1 MRYYYKNNEFVIE
14 NYDKGKPFSSFL
26 PGIAGIR
33 GIPLW
38 VFYAN
43 RGQGITSFGLRDKN
57 EPIQEFFPAN
67 TSYQYVDRY
76 GFRSFVKVNGE
87 VYEPFAVGSRDVVK
101 RNMFISQGH
110 FTIEEINETRK
121 ITYRVTYFG
130 LTNEPVAGLIRNV
143 EIVNDGETRSLEVVD
158 GIANILPSGTTNETY
173 KNMSNLM
180 VSWMGVENM
189 DNHIP
194 FYKFRASSGDDAE
207 ISMVQKGHFYLSFVE
222 DGQLVRPI
230 VDLEKIFGYDTSLT
244 VPVAMQSHNLK
255 EIDLDHQV
263 LVNKVPCGFTP
274 VSKELE
280 RGEHL
285 HIHTI
290 IGSVSDVEIINEKA
304 VEFTKRAY
312 ISRKRE
318 EADEVIDELVRVIHT
333 ESGYPVFDAYLK
345 QNFLDNTLRGGFPL
359 VFGEGDQR
367 KVYHVFS
374 RKHGDPERD
383 YNFFSLAPEFYS
395 QGNGNFRDVNQNRR
409 SDVLFTPESGLFN
422 VKMFMNLLQLD
433 GYNPLGVQ
441 GTTFT
446 IEASAADKLMEKYV
460 LEGQEKLREVLSGKF
475 TPGGIAMKILLE
487 EIRLG
492 IGEEEFIARLLEEAE
507 QHIEAVYGEGYWS
520 DHWTYNFDL
529 IESYVSVYP
538 DRIEELLFE
547 DETYQYFESPVHV
560 LPRRE
565 KYGRTEKGTI
575 RQYGAIEEEEHSS
588 RFEQSSWK
596 RVEGEIYKASLAQK
610 LLHHV
615 MIKFTTLDP
624 VGMGVEMEADRP
636 GWNDAMNGLPGV
648 FGSGMSETV
657 ELVRVVRFLRG
668 NLIRPVRLLDVSHQ
682 LYRGISEVLSRELP
696 LFERWDEMTSLR
708 EAFREK
714 IRAEMDGNEVL
725 VDAKEASLFLE
736 RLEEI
741 LMDGINRAKSLHEGV
756 LPTYLSYKVTDYE
769 VLEGRTPYG
778 LQRVRVKG
786 FGLEKLPFFLEG
798 PARFYKIGTEEENRA
813 LYHHIRSSGMYD
825 PVLKTYRTSASLE
838 DMSYETGRI
847 RAFTPGWLE
856 RESNF
861 LHMTY
866 KYLLGLL
873 KGGLPDLFY
882 EEIKTNLVCFMDPQ
896 VYGRSTLENSSFI
909 ASSLNPNS
917 KLHGQGFVARL
928 SGSTAEMLSIWQYM
942 MFGKSLFTY
951 TDELCFSPE
960 PILGADFFADGHV
973 KTTLLSQIEFIIEND
988 TGLPTYSE
996 QVRIDHYRV
1005 DGKRYECI
1013 CGDLAKKVRDRQVK
1027 QIIMIYK
1034 LKEENYES

>member
-1 MRYYYKNNEFVIE
+1 MRYYYKDNEFVIE

-67 TSYQYVDRY
+67 TSYQYMDRY
-76 GFRSFVKVNGE
+76 GFRSFVKVDGE
-87 VYEPFAVGSRDVVK
+87 VYEPFAVRSRDAVK
-101 RNMFISQGH
+101 RNMYISQGCI
-110 FTIEEINETRK
+110 TIEEINETRK
-121 ITYRVTYFG
+121 ITYKVTYFG
-130 LTNEPVAGLIRNV
+130 LTNEPVAGLVRKV
-143 EIVNDGETRSLEVVD
+143 EIKNEGGPRSIEVVD
-158 GIANILPSGTTNETY
+158 GIANILPSGTTNETF

-189 DNHIP
+189 DHHIP

-207 ISMVQKGHFYLSFVE
+207 ISMVQKGHFYLSFAE
-222 DGQLVRPI
+222 DGQLIRPI
-230 VDLEKIFGYDTSLT
+230 VDLDKIFGYDTSLT
-244 VPVAMQSHNLK
+244 VPVEMERHSLK
-255 EIDLDHQV
+255 EMDLEQQV

-274 VSKELE
+274 VSKEL
-280 RGEHL
+280 RSGEHL

-304 VEFTKRAY
+304 ERFTKKEY
-312 ISRKRE
+312 ISRKLE
-318 EADEVIDELVRVIHT
+318 EANEVIDELVRVIHT
-333 ESGYPVFDAYLK
+333 ESGHPVFDAYLK
-345 QNFLDNTLRGGFPL
+345 QSFLDNTLRGGFPL
-359 VFGEGDQR
+359 IFGEGDRR

-422 VKMFMNLLQLD
+422 VKMFMSLLQLD

-446 IEASAADKLMEKYV
+446 IEASAVDELMGEYV
-460 LEGQEKLREVLSGKF
+460 LEGQEKLRGVLSGKF
-475 TPGGIAMKILLE
+475 TPGSVAMKILLE

-492 IGEEEFIARLLEEAE
+492 VGEEEFIARLLEASE

-529 IESYVSVYP
+529 VESYVSVYP
-538 DRIEELLFE
+538 DKIEEMLFE
-547 DETYQYFESPVHV
+547 DETYQYYESPVHV
-560 LPRRE
+560 LPRHE

-575 RQYGAIEEEEHSS
+575 RQYGAIEEEKHSK
-588 RFEQSSWK
+588 RFDQSNWRTVRGK
-596 RVEGEIYKASLAQK
+596 IYQASLAQK
-610 LLHHV
+610 LFHHV

-624 VGMGVEMEADRP
+624 FGMGMEMEADRP

-657 ELVRVVRFLRG
+657 ELVRVVRFLKK
-668 NLIRPVRLLDVSHQ
+668 NLTKPVRILEVSHL
-682 LYRGISEVLSRELP
+682 LYGGLKELLSRELS
-696 LFERWDEMTSLR
+696 LFERWDAMASLR
-708 EAFREK
+708 EEFRER
-714 IRAEMDGNEVL
+714 IREDIDGNEVL
-725 VDAKEASLFLE
+725 LEAKEASAFLE
-736 RLEEI
+736 RVEEI
-741 LMDGINRAKSLHEGV
+741 LMDGITRAKSLHDGV
-756 LPTYLSYKVTDYE
+756 LPTYLSYKVSEYE

-778 LQRVRVKG
+778 LQRIRVRG
-786 FGLEKLPFFLEG
+786 FELEKLPFFLEG
-798 PARFYKIGTEEENRA
+798 PARYFKIGTEEENRA
-813 LYHHIRSSGMYD
+813 LYHHIRSSGIYD
-825 PVLKTYRTSASLE
+825 PILKTYKTSASLE
-838 DMSYETGRI
+838 DMSYELGRI

-873 KGGLPDLFY
+873 KGGLPDLFF
-882 EEIKTNLVCFMDPQ
+882 EEIRTNLVCFMDPR

-942 MFGKSLFTY
+942 MFGKSLFTCG
-951 TDELCFSPE
+951 DELCFSPE
-960 PILGADFFADGHV
+960 PILSADFFVDGRV
-973 KTTLLSQIEFIIEND
+973 KTTLLSEIEFIIEND

-996 QVRIDHYRV
+996 RVCIDHYKV
-1005 DGKRYECI
+1005 DGKRYAGI
-1013 CGDLAKKVRDRQVK
+1013 CGDLALKVRDRQVK

-1034 LKEENYES
+1034 LKEEKQ

>member
-1 MRYYYKNNEFVIE
+1 MRYYYKDNEFVIE

-26 PGIAGIR
+26 PGIAGIH

-76 GFRSFVKVNGE
+76 GFRSFVKVDGD
-87 VYEPFAVGSRDVVK
+87 VYEPFAPGSRDVVK
-101 RNMFISQGH
+101 RTMFISQGR

-130 LTNEPVAGLIRNV
+130 LTNEPVAGLVRKV
-143 EIVNDGETRSLEVVD
+143 EIVNDGARRILEVVD
-158 GIANILPSGTTNETY
+158 GIANILPSGTTNETF

-189 DNHIP
+189 DRHIP

-207 ISMVQKGHFYLSFVE
+207 ISMVQKGHFYLSFME
-222 DGQLVRPI
+222 DGQLIPPI

-244 VPVAMQSHNLK
+244 VPTEMESYSLEEMDLK
-255 EIDLDHQV
+255 NQV

-274 VSKELE
+274 VSKEL
-280 RGEHL
+280 GGDEHL

-290 IGSVSDVEIINEKA
+290 IGSVSEVEIINEKA
-304 VEFTKRAY
+304 MTYTKKAY
-312 ISRKRE
+312 IARKLE
-318 EADEVIDELVRVIHT
+318 EAEEVLHELVSVIHT
-333 ESGYPVFDAYLK
+333 ESAYPVFDAYLK

-409 SDVLFTPESGLFN
+409 SDVLFTPEAGLFN

-446 IEASAADKLMEKYV
+446 IEASALDKLMEKYV
-460 LEGQEKLREVLSGKF
+460 LEGQEKLRAVLSGKF
-475 TPGGIAMKILLE
+475 TPGNVSMKILLE
-487 EIRLG
+487 KIRLG
-492 IGEEEFIARLLEEAE
+492 IGEDAFMDRLLEEAE

-529 IESYVSVYP
+529 IESYRSVYP
-538 DRIEELLFE
+538 DRIEEMLFE
-547 DETYQYFESPVHV
+547 DETYRYYESPVHV

-565 KYGRTEKGTI
+565 KYGRTENGTI

-596 RVEGEIYKASLAQK
+596 RIGGEIYKASLAQK
-610 LLHHV
+610 LLQHV

-624 VGMGVEMEADRP
+624 FGLGIEMEADRP

-657 ELVRVVRFLRG
+657 ELVRVVRFLKEH
-668 NLIRPVRLLDVSHQ
+668 LTRPVRLLDVSHH
-682 LYRGISEVLSRELP
+682 LYKGIGGVLSRELS
-696 LFERWDEMTSLR
+696 LFERWDELTSLR
-708 EAFREK
+708 EDFREK
-714 IRAEMDGNEVL
+714 IREDMDASEVL
-725 VDAKEASLFLE
+725 VDENEACLFLA

-741 LMDGINRAKSLHEGV
+741 LLTGITRAKSLHEGV
-756 LPTYLSYKVTDYE
+756 LPTYLSYRVTDYE

-786 FGLEKLPFFLEG
+786 FELEKLPFFLEG
-798 PARFYKIGTEEENRA
+798 PARFFKIGTEEENRA
-813 LYHHIRSSGMYD
+813 LYHHIRNTGMYD

-861 LHMTY
+861 LHMSY

-882 EEIKTNLVCFMDPQ
+882 KEIRTNLVCFMDPE

-928 SGSTAEMLSIWQYM
+928 SGSTAEMLSIWQHM
-942 MFGKSLFTY
+942 MFGKSLFTFR
-951 TDELCFSPE
+951 DELCFSPE
-960 PILGADFFADGHV
+960 PILGADFFADGRV
-973 KTTLLSQIEFIIEND
+973 TTTLLSDTEFIIEND

-996 QVRIDHYRV
+996 RVRIDHYKV
-1005 DGKRYECI
+1005 DGKAYTRI
-1013 CGDLAKKVRDRQVK
+1013 CGDLAQKVRDRQVK

-1034 LKEENYES
+1034 LKEESL

>member
-1 MRYYYKNNEFVIE
+1 MGYYYKDKEFVIE
-14 NYDKGKPFSSFL
+14 NYDKRKPFSSFL

-38 VFYAN
+38 VYYAN

-76 GFRSFVKVNGE
+76 GFRSFVKVDGE
-87 VYEPFAVGSRDVVK
+87 VYEPFAPGSRDVVK
-101 RNMFISQGH
+101 RTMFIAQGH

-130 LTNEPVAGLIRNV
+130 LTNEPVAGLVREV
-143 EIVNDGETRSLEVVD
+143 EIVNDGAARILEVVD
-158 GIANILPSGTTNETY
+158 GIANILPSGTTNETF

-189 DNHIP
+189 DHHIP

-207 ISMVQKGHFYLSFVE
+207 ISMVQKGHFYLSFME
-222 DGQLVRPI
+222 DGQLIPPI
-230 VDLEKIFGYDTSLT
+230 VDLEKIFGYDTSLS
-244 VPVAMQSHNLK
+244 VPTTMESHSLEELDLK
-255 EIDLDHQV
+255 NQV
-263 LVNKVPCGFTP
+263 LVNKVPCGFSP
-274 VSKELE
+274 VSKKLE
-280 RGEHL
+280 AGEHL
-285 HIHTI
+285 NIHTI

-304 VEFTKRAY
+304 KAFTKTAY

-318 EADEVIDELVRVIHT
+318 EAEEVLDELVNVIRT
-333 ESGYPVFDAYLK
+333 ESAYPVFDAYLK

-409 SDVLFTPESGLFN
+409 SDVLFTPEAGLFN

-446 IEASAADKLMEKYV
+446 IEASAMEVLMGKYV

-475 TPGGIAMKILLE
+475 TPGNVSMKILLE
-487 EIRLG
+487 GIRLD
-492 IGEEEFIARLLEEAE
+492 IGEDAFMDRLLEEAE

-529 IESYVSVYP
+529 VESYRSVYP
-538 DRIEELLFE
+538 DRIEEMLFE
-547 DETYQYFESPVHV
+547 DETYRYYDSPVHV

-565 KYGRTEKGTI
+565 KYGRTENGVI

-588 RFEQSSWK
+588 RFEQSNWK
-596 RVEGEIYKASLAQK
+596 RVGGEIYKVSLAQK

-624 VGMGVEMEADRP
+624 FGMGVEMEADRP
-636 GWNDAMNGLPGV
+636 GWNDAMNGLPGL

-657 ELVRVVRFLRG
+657 ELVRVVRFLRE
-668 NLIRPVRLLDVSHQ
+668 NLTRPVRLLDVSHH
-682 LYRGISEVLSRELP
+682 LYSRITEVLSREMS
-696 LFERWDEMTSLR
+696 LFERWDALTSLR
-708 EAFREK
+708 EDFREK
-714 IRAEMDGNEVL
+714 IREDIGGNEVL
-725 VDAKEASLFLE
+725 VDAKEAGQFLE
-736 RLEEI
+736 RLEGV
-741 LMDGINRAKSLHEGV
+741 LMDGINRAKTLHEGV
-756 LPTYLSYKVTDYE
+756 LPTYLIYKVTDYE
-769 VLEGRTPYG
+769 VLEGKTPYG

-786 FGLEKLPFFLEG
+786 FELEKVPFFLEG
-798 PARFYKIGTEEENRA
+798 PARFLKIGTAEENRA
-813 LYHHIRSSGMYD
+813 LHHRIRNSGMYD

-873 KGGLPDLFY
+873 KGGLPDLFF
-882 EEIKTNLVCFMDPQ
+882 EEIRTNLVCFMDPE

-917 KLHGQGFVARL
+917 KLHGQGFVSRL
-928 SGSTAEMLSIWQYM
+928 SGSTAEMLSIWQHM
-942 MFGKSLFTY
+942 MFGKSLFTFSG
-951 TDELCFSPE
+951 ELCFSPE
-960 PILGADFFADGHV
+960 PILGADFFVDGRV
-973 KTTLLSQIEFIIEND
+973 TTTLLSDMEFIIEND

-996 QVRIDHYRV
+996 RVCIDHYKV
-1005 DGKRYECI
+1005 DGKAYACI
-1013 CGDLAKKVRDRQVK
+1013 CGDLAQKVRDREVK

-1034 LKEENYES
+1034 LKEESL